1 LGPVLGGNHH
11 YVVME
16 ETLQLR
22 LAGGTDAPRRARS
35 ALSALN
41 GTLSDLHEEVK
52 LLVSEL
58 VTNSVVHAGAGSD
71 GLLELRLAVSPE
83 QVRAELIDPGPG
95 FRPPSVLPEPGAGGR
110 FGLFLVERFAT
121 RWGTESDPARVW
133 FEIDR

>member
-1 LGPVLGGNHH
+1 ML
-11 YVVME
+11 ME
-16 ETLQLR
+16 ETLHIR
-22 LAGGTDAPRRARS
+22 LAGGVDAPRRARS

-41 GTLSDLHEEVK
+41 GNLSDLHEQVK

-58 VTNSVVHAGAGSD
+58 VTNSVVHAGAGPD
-71 GLLELRLAVSPE
+71 ALLELRLAVSPE

-95 FRPPSVLPEPGAGGR
+95 FRLPSVLPKPGIGGR

-121 RWGTESDPARVW
+121 RWGTESDPTRVW